1 MDIIEAINMMR
12 RLESLPEIYSFTEK
26 AVIKTLHAYYAEVFE
41 IEKADTL
48 YFESE
53 EKEEGYSTK
62 AIERKIEVHK
72 RYWSNHAL
80 FYEPCSVSSEPRH
93 DWSRISEI
101 EILRN
106 DDDDNQLFMFT
117 AKYKSTSGTKLNL
130 AYLLKN
136 INGDIFIE
144 HSFM

>member
-12 RLESLPEIYSFTEK
+12 RLESLPEIYSSTEK
-26 AVIKTLHAYYAEVFE
+26 AVIKAIHAYYSELFE
-41 IEKADTL
+41 IEKADIL
-48 YFESE
+48 YFESG
-53 EKEEGYSTK
+53 EKEEGYSRK
-62 AIERKIEVHK
+62 SIARKIEVHK

-80 FYEPCSVSSEPRH
+80 FYEPCSLSSDPKH
-93 DWSRISEI
+93 DWSRVSEI

-106 DDDDNQLFMFT
+106 DDDDNQLFLFT

-130 AYLLKN
+130 SYLLKT
-136 INGDIFIE
+136 INGNLFIE